1 MDYVFDELS
10 SKIEFMKARAL
21 LIYSKYKMDP
31 FSNEH
36 VHEAGKKVMNCMTDQ
51 NSFPVKTIASVA
63 LKNFIGFEATSD
75 MYRETLQ
82 DLLKSILD
90 VLDQFFADGL
100 IDTLK
105 ELIGEYDEDIIPY
118 AVDLCQKLGDTYVDM
133 MKSIDF
139 ANEESVD
146 PK

>member
-1 MDYVFDELS
+1 
-10 SKIEFMKARAL
+10 
-21 LIYSKYKMDP
+21 
-31 FSNEH
+31 
-36 VHEAGKKVMNCMTDQ
+36 
-51 NSFPVKTIASVA
+51 
-63 LKNFIGFEATSD
+63 